1 VNDLGMSQR
10 SLPDLHPK
18 SPPRGLGR
26 AGLTLLAASNFVV
39 GSGAM
44 CMTGLVGLIAQDLA
58 VSTGAAAQLL
68 TGYAL
73 SFALSAPLVALFA
86 ARVCRKTLLVW
97 ALACFGVLM
106 LAAAAAP
113 SFALLW
119 LARALGG
126 AAAAAFVPNAS
137 AVAAALAAP
146 AERGRS
152 LTVVFGGFTIAL
164 VLGSPLGTYVGVA
177 FGWRVIFS
185 ALGLA
190 ALVMALLARSA
201 LPGGIMVPGASRAA
215 FASVS
220 RQGRLLSLLAINA
233 IGAAGT
239 FAVFS
244 LAAVALPELLGTSS
258 DAMHPSV
265 AAALLV
271 FGLGALAGNA
281 FSLLALDRVGSVRMA
296 TLSFLLT
303 ALALG
308 ALASRTAGLASWAA
322 LAIWGVATF
331 VGTTAMQ
338 TRLVAE
344 GPALASALLPLNS
357 SAQFAGQA
365 IGTVCGAAWF
375 AQYPGDVAGLAWIG
389 FSFTVAAAA
398 WSWARGG
405 SSPGAAT
412 AAGRTTA

>member
-1 VNDLGMSQR
+1 
-10 SLPDLHPK
+10 
-18 SPPRGLGR
+18 
-26 AGLTLLAASNFVV
+26 
-39 GSGAM
+39 
-44 CMTGLVGLIAQDLA
+44 
-58 VSTGAAAQLL
+58 
-68 TGYAL
+68 
-73 SFALSAPLVALFA
+73 
-86 ARVCRKTLLVW
+86 
-97 ALACFGVLM
+97 
-106 LAAAAAP
+106 
-113 SFALLW
+113 LLW

-177 FGWRVIFS
+177 FGWRVIFC

-190 ALVMALLARSA
+190 ALIMALLARSA
-201 LPGGIMVPGASRAA
+201 LPGGIMVPGASWAA

-233 IGAAGT
+233 VGAAGT
-239 FAVFS
+239 FALFS
-244 LAAVALPELLGTSS
+244 LASVALPVLLGTSA
-258 DAMHPSV
+258 DEAHPSV
-265 AAALLV
+265 ATALLV

-281 FSLLALDRVGSVRMA
+281 ISLLALDRLGSVRMA

-303 ALALG
+303 SLALG
-308 ALASRTAGLASWAA
+308 ALANLPAGLASWAA

-344 GPALASALLPLNS
+344 DPALASALLPLNS

-365 IGTVCGAAWF
+365 IGTVGGAVWLAK
-375 AQYPGDVAGLAWIG
+375 YPGDVAGLAWIG
-389 FSFTVAAAA
+389 FSLSVAAGA
-398 WSWARGG
+398 WSWVQGG
-405 SSPGAAT
+405 SNPAAT
-412 AAGRTTA
+412 TAARRTTA